1 MTRCVRC
8 GEKPSTPGEAD
19 LIETHE
25 MCRRCRHDD
34 LRELA
39 ADTDSMSIL
48 EASAAVNASQDE
60 VVRAK
65 CSLLLA
71 AEFAQYAIED
81 YADRPAI
88 AALLDA
94 LTVYQAAEAARRT
107 ASDALA
113 AAVKKELDR

>member
-25 MCRRCRHDD
+25 MCRRCR
-34 LRELA
+34 
-39 ADTDSMSIL
+39 MSIL
-48 EASAAVNASQDE
+48 EASAAVNAAQDE

-65 CSLLLA
+65 YSLLLA

-88 AALLDA
+88 ALLDA

-113 AAVKKELDR
+113 AAVKQELDR

>member
-1 MTRCVRC
+1 MT
-8 GEKPSTPGEAD
+8 D
-19 LIETHE
+19 LIA
-25 MCRRCRHDD
+25 RVP
-34 LRELA
+34 
-39 ADTDSMSIL
+39 SIL
-48 EASAAVNASQDE
+48 DASAAVNAAQDE